1 MNHEKAF
8 LPPSPLFSIAVVS
21 FDQERFIRDCL
32 DSIFLQKYDNIE
44 LIICDDHSCDFE
56 HQTIREYIE
65 ANKSENIKNVI
76 IFRQQKNVGISLN
89 CQKAF
94 ELSHGEY
101 IKFQAADDM
110 LSHENVL
117 SNIASVFAHNQ
128 ENVIFSR
135 ARACTNK
142 GVLLQQIYPYD
153 HNFSRASQMSAGEL
167 FVAMSTKTWGAY
179 VCAPAVFFRAQFL
192 KECGGFDA
200 SYKNMEDWPLWL
212 KMTRQGKKP
221 YYLNSITMIYRYGGI
236 SNRQSR
242 QLWQTGK
249 SHYEECSRMLKKE
262 ALPFLQD
269 QAKRKDVLKCRQCIN
284 ALECKDAIDFDWG
297 YMSIADKIAWRL
309 QNRRF
314 LLQSWISRFEN
325 APFNWKILKKS
336 ALLFAVV
343 LICFSLRQQSL
354 APNILYGIC
363 LVLAY
368 GSLFSMVLCLSWN
381 FLIFCIKIR
390 KRIGKW

>member
-142 GVLLQQIYPYD
+142 GVLLQ
-153 HNFSRASQMSAGEL
+153 
-167 FVAMSTKTWGAY
+167 
-179 VCAPAVFFRAQFL
+179 
-192 KECGGFDA
+192 
-200 SYKNMEDWPLWL
+200 
-212 KMTRQGKKP
+212 
-221 YYLNSITMIYRYGGI
+221 
-236 SNRQSR
+236 
-242 QLWQTGK
+242 
-249 SHYEECSRMLKKE
+249 
-262 ALPFLQD
+262 
-269 QAKRKDVLKCRQCIN
+269 
-284 ALECKDAIDFDWG
+284 
-297 YMSIADKIAWRL
+297 
-309 QNRRF
+309 
-314 LLQSWISRFEN
+314 
-325 APFNWKILKKS
+325 
-336 ALLFAVV
+336 
-343 LICFSLRQQSL
+343 
-354 APNILYGIC
+354 
-363 LVLAY
+363 
-368 GSLFSMVLCLSWN
+368 
-381 FLIFCIKIR
+381 
-390 KRIGKW
+390 